1 MFAKTLT
8 LTKNEVITE
17 METVEY
23 RNVGEA
29 KSLKLIRCKVGDVNN
44 AVDVECSRIVTT
56 GYSTTLHNVQLFP
69 K

>member
-8 LTKNEVITE
+8 LAKNESIT
-17 METVEY
+17 MLGTVEY
-23 RNVGEA
+23 RKEGEA
-29 KSLKLIRCKVGDVNN
+29 KTLKLIRCKIGNINN
-44 AVDVECSRIVTT
+44 VVDVECSRIVTT